1 MTRLITSEVFKLRT
15 TRTFL
20 GVTLGAL
27 ALVVIISLIASLA
40 GKFGPSDRAPGIDLM
55 GIAGIVT
62 LFTLVL
68 GVLAVST
75 EYRHGTIT
83 PSLLVVPDRSRLV
96 IAKLA
101 AHFVAGLLIG
111 ALAYCLCAVIVLPIL
126 GARNVETGLH
136 GSDLV
141 KILVGGTVCAAL
153 FCALGV
159 GVGALIRNQ
168 VGAIVGSLAY
178 VFVIEPLI
186 GIIPGIEDSVSK
198 YGLGGLS
205 NSLQHTSTD
214 NNSDLL
220 GQVPAALLLAG
231 YALVFVVVGI
241 YFMRRRDVTS

>member
-1 MTRLITSEVFKLRT
+1 VTRLIGSEIFKLRT

-27 ALVVIISLIASLA
+27 ALVLIISLIASLA
-40 GKFGPSDRAPGIDLM
+40 GSFGPSDRAPGIDLL

-96 IAKLA
+96 VAKLV
-101 AHFVAGLLIG
+101 AHFLAGLIIG
-111 ALAYCLCAVIVLPIL
+111 ALAYCMCAVIVLPIL
-126 GARNVETGLH
+126 SSRGVETGLH

-153 FCALGV
+153 FAALGV
-159 GVGALIRNQ
+159 GVGALVRNQ

-178 VFVIEPLI
+178 VFVIEPLV
-186 GIIPGIEDSVSK
+186 GIIPGIDDAVAK

-205 NSLQHTSTD
+205 NALQDTSTD
-214 NNSDLL
+214 DSTDLL
-220 GQVPAALLLAG
+220 GQVPAGLLLAA
-231 YALVFVVVGI
+231 YALVFLVVGI

>member
-1 MTRLITSEVFKLRT
+1 
-15 TRTFL
+15 
-20 GVTLGAL
+20 
-27 ALVVIISLIASLA
+27 
-40 GKFGPSDRAPGIDLM
+40 M

-126 GARNVETGLH
+126 GARNVDTGLH

-141 KILVGGTVCAAL
+141 KILVV
-153 FCALGV
+153 
-159 GVGALIRNQ
+159 IRNQ

-178 VFVIEPLI
+178 VFVIEPLV
-186 GIIPGIEDSVSK
+186 GIIPGIDNAVSK

-205 NSLQHTSTD
+205 NSLQHTTTD
-214 NNSDLL
+214 NNTDLL